1 MGKVIITGV
10 DGNFGSY
17 AAESILKKL
26 DKKDVIFTSPN
37 TEALKKYLDMG
48 IDARYADYN
57 NAEQLKEAFRGGSV
71 MLLISLPFVGEKR
84 RRLHKNAI
92 DGAIAA
98 GVDKIIYT
106 STVGAGIPENG
117 ALVKVDHEY
126 TENYIWSKDI
136 RWNILRDSQ
145 YTEAM
150 VASYDQA
157 ANSDGVLSN
166 NHDKGEMA
174 LISRNDC
181 AEAAACAAAGAGED
195 NTIYDITGPELV
207 SMQMLVDTGNEVTGN
222 NVIYRFI
229 TDEQMFEH
237 FDSLG
242 IPRTTEG
249 DFSKAAFPFCSEDM
263 VSYGRA
269 IRLGQ
274 MNKLTNHV
282 ELLTGRPPKTIR
294 RIFQEKENY
303 RLGDRTATE

>member
-17 AAESILKKL
+17 SANSILGKM
-26 DKKDVIFTSPN
+26 DKKDLIFTSPN
-37 TEALKKYLDMG
+37 KEALKKYLDMG
-48 IDARYADYN
+48 VDARYADYN
-57 NAEQLKEAFRGGSV
+57 NKEQLKEAFRGGDV

-98 GVDKIIYT
+98 GVGKIIYT
-106 STVGAGIPENG
+106 STVGAGIPENK

-126 TENYIWSKDI
+126 TEDYIWSKDI
-136 RWNILRDSQ
+136 KWNILRNSQ
-145 YTEAM
+145 YAEAM

-157 ANSDGVLSN
+157 ADSDGILSN
-166 NHDKGEMA
+166 NHGDGKMA

-181 AEAAACAAAGAGED
+181 AEAAACAAAGAAKD

-207 SMQMLVDTGNEVTGN
+207 SMQMLAEAGNEVTGQ
-222 NVIYRFI
+222 NVSYKYID
-229 TDEQMFEH
+229 DEQMFRH

-269 IRLGQ
+269 IRLDQ
-274 MNKLTNHV
+274 MSMLTNHV
-282 ELLTGRPPKTIR
+282 ELLTGRAPKTIR
-294 RIFQEKENY
+294 QIFRDKENFK
-303 RLGDRTATE
+303 LGDRTATE

>member
-10 DGNFGSY
+10 DGNLGSF
-17 AAESILKKL
+17 AAETILKKT
-26 DKKDVIFTSPN
+26 DKKDLIFTSPN
-37 TEALKKYLDMG
+37 KEALKRYLDMG

-57 NAEQLKEAFRGGSV
+57 NAEQLRDAFRGGEV

-98 GVDKIIYT
+98 GVEKIIYT
-106 STVGAGIPENG
+106 STVGAGIPENK
-117 ALVKVDHEY
+117 ALVKVDHEF
-126 TENYIWSKDI
+126 TEDYIWSKGV
-136 RWNILRDSQ
+136 RWNILRNSQ
-145 YTEAM
+145 YAEAM

-157 ANSDGVLSN
+157 AGSDGVLAN
-166 NHDKGEMA
+166 NHGDGEMA
-174 LISRNDC
+174 LISRKDC
-181 AEAAACAAAGAGED
+181 AAAAACAAAGAAAD

-207 SMQMLVDTGNEVTGN
+207 SMQMLVQVGNEVTGQS
-222 NVIYRFI
+222 VAYKYID
-229 TDEQMFEH
+229 DEQMFEH
-237 FDSLG
+237 FDLLG

-282 ELLTGRPPKTIR
+282 ELLTGRPPRTIR
-294 RIFQEKENY
+294 QIFMDKENY
-303 RLGDRTATE
+303 KLGDRTATE